1 MTTFKLEI
9 ETGNDS
15 MLTGADISEALI
27 RCAKNINP
35 DWLCDQPTLKRL
47 IRDVNGN
54 MVGHY
59 LVVDSD

>member
-9 ETGNDS
+9 KIGNDS
-15 MLTGADISEALI
+15 MMTGADISEALI

-35 DWLCDQPTLKRL
+35 DFNPNGSTLKRL

-59 LVVDSD
+59 LVVEDD